1 MNMKIT
7 RTIMPVAVVTVGL
20 IAGCSSGAPQH
31 HAAPAAT
38 KTVTAPATTRAAAPT
53 TTKTVTAPATTHAA
67 APAPGKTV
75 TAPATTHATTV
86 TPQATHAA
94 KPRPPA
100 APVVLVNLSGSGIRN
115 SAPFTVSSGTL
126 TVSYSYNCASFGG
139 RGNFVADLLSGNQ
152 SSLNSDDQSIANA
165 LGSSGAAT
173 THVYP
178 TMVGSKYYLSVNSEC
193 SWTVI
198 VKSP

>member
-7 RTIMPVAVVTVGL
+7 RTIMLMAVVTVGL
-20 IAGCSSGAPQH
+20 IAGCSVAAPQH
-31 HAAPAAT
+31 HAAPA
-38 KTVTAPATTRAAAPT
+38 V
-53 TTKTVTAPATTHAA
+53 TKTVTAPATTHAA
-67 APAPGKTV
+67 APSATKTV
-75 TAPATTHATTV
+75 TVPATAHAAAPAASKTVSAPATTHAATV

-94 KPRPPA
+94 KPRPA
-100 APVVLVNLSGSGIRN
+100 ASVVLVNLSGSGIKN

-173 THVYP
+173 THIYP